1 MGQTTGLLIRGEGKM
16 KNRIFAGIAALV
28 IGGTVF
34 ALGHARS
41 GMQHGQGRGAGSH
54 QRHFGGPGMVEHMAR
69 ELNLTDAQQAQV
81 KTILEAARAAEEP
94 LMKKMEEAHKQLE
107 AATANGQFDETQIRA
122 IASQQAQV
130 MVDSIVEHERTKSKI
145 YSILTAEQR
154 AKADELHKR
163 GGPHGRSGPPPSEL

>member
-1 MGQTTGLLIRGEGKM
+1 
-16 KNRIFAGIAALV
+16 
-28 IGGTVF
+28 
-34 ALGHARS
+34 
-41 GMQHGQGRGAGSH
+41 
-54 QRHFGGPGMVEHMAR
+54 MVEHMAR